1 MKNFESVLKITF
13 LVISLLFL
21 FTGCDY
27 SKNEIKNRLIIQAVG
42 VDAIENGVRVTLQTL
57 NTDLT
62 GNPNSAANTGDVIN
76 SMTVEGKTIAEAI
89 SSVSKISGKKPLLSQ
104 NKMIL
109 FGKETAKQGLYP
121 YLDYFIRN
129 SENRAT
135 VLVAL
140 SDTTAENIVN
150 TKMGESMLPANLLEE
165 IFYGKEYNTQVVR
178 QELFRF
184 VNLLE
189 NPLSSTFL
197 PVICSEKSR
206 TGREEEGKYKMTS
219 VAVFEKDKLKKEIK
233 EEDIM
238 ALLLLNNQLRGG
250 FFSIEIPDYHST
262 ATVQVIRCK
271 TKVDTSV
278 LNFVPLYDVHIK
290 MTIALTENETEH
302 PFPDQKDFINCVC
315 QEGERMLKTL
325 LYKNLREMIGANSCD
340 PYQFQHRLRLE
351 HPLYVQKHPE
361 IFETNSPKAQ
371 YHIEVTMNVA
381 NIGNGVQN
389 IHIQPIAPR

>member
-1 MKNFESVLKITF
+1 MKKLKSVLKITV
-13 LVISLLFL
+13 LVLSLLFL

-42 VDAIENGVRVTLQTL
+42 VDSIENGVRVTLQTL

-104 NKMIL
+104 NKMIV

-140 SDTTAENIVN
+140 SATTAEDIVN
-150 TKMGESMLPANLLEE
+150 TNMGESMLPANLLEE

-197 PVICSEKSR
+197 PIISSEKR
-206 TGREEEGKYKMTS
+206 KTEKGEEGKYKMAS
-219 VAVFEKDKLKKEIK
+219 VAIFDQDKFKKEIK

-250 FFSIEIPDYHST
+250 FFSVEIP
-262 ATVQVIRCK
+262 
-271 TKVDTSV
+271 
-278 LNFVPLYDVHIK
+278 N
-290 MTIALTENETEH
+290 
-302 PFPDQKDFINCVC
+302 
-315 QEGERMLKTL
+315 
-325 LYKNLREMIGANSCD
+325 
-340 PYQFQHRLRLE
+340 
-351 HPLYVQKHPE
+351 
-361 IFETNSPKAQ
+361 
-371 YHIEVTMNVA
+371 
-381 NIGNGVQN
+381 
-389 IHIQPIAPR
+389 